1 MKSSDTHRPYAT
13 AAVFLVTAVC
23 TSLQFSSLHL
33 NELLRRTP
41 TALAHHEWWRLI
53 SPVLINP
60 EGWRQI
66 AVNFSALLVLGVLV
80 ERRFGAARWLGIY
93 FTGAL
98 VGELA
103 GYAWQPSGGGSSVGV
118 AGLLG
123 AFAAMLATAAAPPA
137 RAGAVLIG
145 AGALA
150 LCYFRDLHGPPI
162 LAGFALALVLHR
174 LANPPRPR
182 K

>member
-1 MKSSDTHRPYAT
+1 M
-13 AAVFLVTAVC
+13 
-23 TSLQFSSLHL
+23 QFSALHL

-41 TALAHHEWWRLI
+41 TALAHHEWWRLV

-66 AVNFSALLVLGVLV
+66 FVNFVGLLVLGVLV
-80 ERRFGAARWLGIY
+80 ERRYAAARWLGIY
-93 FTGAL
+93 FTGAV
-98 VGELA
+98 VGEIA
-103 GYAWQPSGGGSSVGV
+103 GYAWQPSGAGSSVGV
-118 AGLLG
+118 SGLLG
-123 AFAAMLATAAAPPA
+123 AFAAMLATAPAQPA
-137 RAGAVLIG
+137 RAGAVLIA

-162 LAGFALALVLHR
+162 LAGLALALALHR

-182 K
+182 KKMTQIV